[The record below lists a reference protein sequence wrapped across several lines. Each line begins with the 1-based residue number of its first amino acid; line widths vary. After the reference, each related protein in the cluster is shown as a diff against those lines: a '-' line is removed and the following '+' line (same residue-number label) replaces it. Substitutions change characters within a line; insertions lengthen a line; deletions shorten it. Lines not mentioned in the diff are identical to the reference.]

1 MLQLKSKE
9 INMAKQVKKDSKQTI
24 APDPVGDTKSRI
36 EDKVRALPE
45 NQGLN
50 DIDMW
55 AKIDAEVKAAR
66 SAGTL
71 IDNEE
76 RQDQHGVA

>member
-1 MLQLKSKE
+1 MS
-9 INMAKQVKKDSKQTI
+9 QTI
-24 APDPVGDTKSRI
+24 KPDPTGDTKSRI

-50 DIDMW
+50 ENEMW
-55 AKIDAEVKAAR
+55 KKIDAEVEAAKKAK
-66 SAGTL
+66 TF

-76 RQDQHGVA
+76 RRDEHGNA

>member
-1 MLQLKSKE
+1 MAKSKKVTRE
-9 INMAKQVKKDSKQTI
+9 VKQTI
-24 APDPVGDTKSRI
+24 TPDPVGDTKSRI

-50 DIDMW
+50 EVDMW
-55 AKIDAEVKAAR
+55 AKIDAEVEAATK
-66 SAGTL
+66 AGTL
-71 IDNEE
+71 LDNEE